1 MDAILFGE
9 RIAPANVVAG
19 SLGLS
24 SAGQGLENDA
34 SRSYNII
41 GRRPMDIYSQKNNVL
56 STRAVSAC
64 HCISEGAQINPTTP
78 PSGNRLDISSSTD
91 KIDDAAQMVHQT
103 TERIADKAVT
113 GIDRLSGT
121 THRAINSAA
130 DATLSAADWTSSVA
144 DQATE
149 IQTRVT
155 QAASASIRE
164 RPLIIVAGALILG
177 YIIGRIGN

>member
-1 MDAILFGE
+1 MNSTT
-9 RIAPANVVAG
+9 RIIGNQLD
-19 SLGLS
+19 SSS
-24 SAGQGLENDA
+24 SA
-34 SRSYNII
+34 
-41 GRRPMDIYSQKNNVL
+41 
-56 STRAVSAC
+56 
-64 HCISEGAQINPTTP
+64 
-78 PSGNRLDISSSTD
+78 D
-91 KIDDAAQMVHQT
+91 KIDDAAQAAHQT

-121 THRAINSAA
+121 THHAINSAA

-164 RPLIIVAGALILG
+164 RPLTIVAGALIVG
-177 YIIGRIGN
+177 YVIGRIGN